1 MSIDWIAL
9 IRHEAEGLAEAL
21 RTGAV
26 ARPRRASARALL
38 AEAFAACEAG
48 RGDAALLRRLDAFA
62 HPFAPAIPRRVRV
75 PRLIRG
81 AVDRR
86 LVARLEVLSGV
97 ADRLVARVDRFL
109 AVTGIE
115 GLPPLLKAPK
125 TGDPEPFD
133 MDLTKG

>member
-1 MSIDWIAL
+1 MSIDWNAA
-9 IRHEAEGLAEAL
+9 IRHEAEGLAVAL
-21 RTGAV
+21 RSGRVPRA
-26 ARPRRASARALL
+26 RRADARALL

-48 RGDAALLRRLDAFA
+48 RGDAALLRRLDALA
-62 HPFAPAIPRRVRV
+62 HPSAARIPRPVRV

-86 LVARLEVLSGV
+86 LVARLEALSGV

-115 GLPPLLKAPK
+115 GLPPMLKAPK
-125 TGDPEPFD
+125 PGDPDPLD